1 MAFFLLHHTNYN
13 FRSYLHT
20 HTHTKTM
27 GKNYETSKGNIADSQ
42 DTVFSCGGIPPW
54 PIPHL
59 CSGGLCCQNKFLLLT
74 LEGTRGSREPPC
86 RYITIRHVS
95 WDYSFHLHCLSSRGV
110 LTLSPSSS
118 TPCLRHLQPR
128 SLSVLALEYANPVL
142 PSCCYNEK
150 LCTSKRQIKKNCC
163 EMICLKSDRPLYMK
177 LKGVLLNLSL
187 SFFISKTMNV
197 FHKDGRLK

>member
-1 MAFFLLHHTNYN
+1 MRPLRGTLLTLRTQYSHVGA
-13 FRSYLHT
+13 S
-20 HTHTKTM
+20 
-27 GKNYETSKGNIADSQ
+27 
-42 DTVFSCGGIPPW
+42 PPR

-59 CSGGLCCQNKFLLLT
+59 CSGGLCCQNKFPLLI

-118 TPCLRHLQPR
+118 TPCLQHLQPR

-197 FHKDGRLK
+197 FHKDGRLKWKQYFWKAWCLLCSKC